1 MKKKNIVLLVS
12 FLTALT
18 SFSLLY
24 FLLPFEKKDLVS
36 HILCYFC
43 FLATLVIPILF
54 MVFPLRKNND
64 AEKLVLSLPL
74 IKTVSLFSLIGLLL
88 TIAEYVINIFVPVP
102 FYVPLVV
109 TLILISIFV
118 IIFSLKKSNIE
129 HIRQNETIREQSTC
143 RMKELR
149 RQSLM
154 LVNLSKDDTTRT
166 NRAKLSDR
174 LRYSDP
180 VANEKT
186 EEIEKK
192 ILNLLAEYQAKIEN
206 NQKISDIQ
214 EAMNRIQE
222 RNVLCERNKK

>member
-1 MKKKNIVLLVS
+1 MKKKNIVLLVA

-43 FLATLVIPILF
+43 FLATLVIPILS
-54 MVFPLRKNND
+54 MAFPLQKNND

-74 IKTVSLFSLIGLLL
+74 IKTVGLFSLIGLLL

-129 HIRQNETIREQSTC
+129 HIRQNETIREQSAC

-154 LVNLSKDDTTRT
+154 LVSLSKDDATRT

-180 VANEKT
+180 VTNEKT

-214 EAMNRIQE
+214 DAMNRIQE

>member
-43 FLATLVIPILF
+43 FLATLVIPILS
-54 MVFPLRKNND
+54 MVFPLQKNND

-74 IKTVSLFSLIGLLL
+74 IKTVGLFSLIGLLL

-149 RQSLM
+149 RQSLK
-154 LVNLSKDDTTRT
+154 LVSLLKDDATRT

-180 VANEKT
+180 VTNEKT

-192 ILNLLAEYQAKIEN
+192 ILNLLAEYPAKIEN

-214 EAMNRIQE
+214 DAMNRIQE
-222 RNVLCERNKK
+222 RNVLCERKKK

>member
-43 FLATLVIPILF
+43 FLATLVIPILS
-54 MVFPLRKNND
+54 MVFPLQKNHD

-74 IKTVSLFSLIGLLL
+74 IKTVGLFSLIGLLL

-118 IIFSLKKSNIE
+118 IIFSLKG
-129 HIRQNETIREQSTC
+129 
-143 RMKELR
+143 
-149 RQSLM
+149 
-154 LVNLSKDDTTRT
+154 
-166 NRAKLSDR
+166 
-174 LRYSDP
+174 
-180 VANEKT
+180 
-186 EEIEKK
+186 
-192 ILNLLAEYQAKIEN
+192 
-206 NQKISDIQ
+206 
-214 EAMNRIQE
+214 
-222 RNVLCERNKK
+222 

>member
-12 FLTALT
+12 FFTALT

-24 FLLPFEKKDLVS
+24 FLLPFEKKNLVS

-43 FLATLVIPILF
+43 FLATLVIPILC
-54 MVFPLRKNND
+54 MVFPLQKNND

-74 IKTVSLFSLIGLLL
+74 IKTVGLFSLIGLLL

-149 RQSLM
+149 RQSLK
-154 LVNLSKDDTTRT
+154 LVSLSKDDATRT

-180 VANEKT
+180 VTNEKT

-192 ILNLLAEYQAKIEN
+192 RLNLLAEYQAKIEN
-206 NQKISDIQ
+206 NQTISDIQ
-214 EAMNRIQE
+214 EAMNRIQQ